1 MPADPTARP
10 TRARGIFCSRTLNLR
25 AIRAIGY
32 DMDYTLVHYHV
43 EEWERR
49 AYEHLRRKFT
59 DLGWPVADLEFDPNL
74 IVRGLVIDTE
84 LGNVIKANRFGY
96 VKRAYHGTRHL
107 DFEEQRRAYARTIV
121 DLADSR
127 FVFLNTLFAL
137 SEGCMYAQLVDRLDR
152 RELPEI
158 MGYADL
164 YARTRRLIDEA
175 HVEGVLKGEILAD
188 PERFVVLDPEA
199 PLALLDQQRAGKKL
213 LLITNSEWPYTR
225 TLMAFAF
232 DRYLPAGTTW
242 RDLFEVVIVQ
252 ARKPEFF
259 GSRSPVFE
267 IVSEEGLL
275 RPALGLTAGGAY
287 VGGNAG
293 LVEHH
298 LGIAGDQLLYVGDH
312 LFADVHVSKNVLRW
326 RTALVLRE
334 LEADLVAE
342 DAFDAERARL
352 QQLMAEKEDLEYAVC
367 QARLELQRARER
379 YGPRSSRSP
388 AELEAELT
396 ALRARLQSLDEA
408 ISPLAARAAEVSNPK
423 WGPLMRAGNDKSYLA
438 RQVERYAD
446 VYLSRVSNFLAH
458 TPFAYLRSPRG
469 TLPHDT
475 TVLADVD

>member
-1 MPADPTARP
+1 MDVPSRP
-10 TRARGIFCSRTLNLR
+10 PRARGIFCSRTLNLR

-49 AYEHLRRKFT
+49 AYEHLRRKCA
-59 DLGWPVADLEFDPNL
+59 DLGWPVDDLRFDPTL

-96 VKRAYHGTRHL
+96 VKRAYHGTRQL

-121 DLADSR
+121 DLGDPR

-152 RELPEI
+152 RELPEVL
-158 MGYADL
+158 GYAEL

-175 HVEGVLKGEILAD
+175 HIEGVLKGEILAD
-188 PERFVVLDPEA
+188 PERFVVLDPET
-199 PLALLDQQRAGKKL
+199 PLALLDQQRAGKRL
-213 LLITNSEWPYTR
+213 LLITNSEWPYTN
-225 TLMAFAF
+225 TLMQYAF
-232 DRYLPAGTTW
+232 DPFLPSGMTW

-252 ARKPEFF
+252 ARKPDFF
-259 GSRSPVFE
+259 ASRSPVFE

-275 RPALGLTAGGAY
+275 RPALGLTAGGAF
-287 VGGNAG
+287 VGGNAA

-298 LGIAGDQLLYVGDH
+298 LGLGGDQILFVGDH

-342 DAFDAERARL
+342 DAFEPDRDRL
-352 QQLMAEKEDLEYAVC
+352 QALMAEKEDLEHAVC
-367 QARLELQRARER
+367 QNRLALQRARER
-379 YGPRSSRSP
+379 YGPPPDHSVS
-388 AELEAELT
+388 ELET
-396 ALRARLQSLDEA
+396 ALAGLRTRLGELDTA
-408 ISPLAARAAEVSNPK
+408 IGPLAGRASEVSNPH

-446 VYLSRVSNFLAH
+446 IYLSRVSNFLSL

-475 TVLADVD
+475 TVLVDLD